1 VIPIDGRRRRRQTV
15 SMLDLVPDDRH
26 QAPTRDAQIHGFPP
40 SCRPR
45 GSAHTPSWVVRM
57 RRRLTAPGL
66 PLTVPPFSNSDEPLL
81 HPTQNPKVFG
91 LTFARD
97 AAASWV
103 VSIFSE
109 VGALFFLP
117 PSSSS
122 SSAQT
127 SVNGLNQ
134 TRTCWV
140 HAWRLRVFIYFLS
153 DAMKEAVSK

>member
-1 VIPIDGRRRRRQTV
+1 
-15 SMLDLVPDDRH
+15 
-26 QAPTRDAQIHGFPP
+26 
-40 SCRPR
+40 
-45 GSAHTPSWVVRM
+45 
-57 RRRLTAPGL
+57 
-66 PLTVPPFSNSDEPLL
+66 LL

-134 TRTCWV
+134 TRTYVLGAC
-140 HAWRLRVFIYFLS
+140 
-153 DAMKEAVSK
+153 MEAKGFYLFFVGDERGCK